1 MKMQWI
7 YMAYTLPSKQFDGC
21 KDAKGL
27 NLDQFQ
33 NDSWLYGKTFI
44 TISKLRLH
52 FYKQIDIQSNHTHYS
67 HSFDEIIEAFMGVRT
82 WIFGKE
88 TAMSILH
95 LDVCYTIDGNSMDTW
110 YHTLNPKVPK
120 PPQMTN

>member
-1 MKMQWI
+1 MEWI
-7 YMAYTLPSKQFDGC
+7 YMAYILPSKQFDGC

-67 HSFDEIIEAFMGVRT
+67 HSFDEIIEAFMGV
-82 WIFGKE
+82 KE
-88 TAMSILH
+88 HDLWEGDSNVHIALGCL
-95 LDVCYTIDGNSMDTW
+95 LDYW
-110 YHTLNPKVPK
+110 W
-120 PPQMTN
+120 Q